1 MQTASNVYVCIVSQ
15 KFQQKTPYRQKF
27 QWDCRYLENYFDAG
41 AIFFSR
47 LFEYVFGVGRG
58 GSISIKWIDWL
69 SAWAISSYFSMVY
82 SSYLC
87 VGGERKNWALCKHAR
102 RTMSPTPCISMK
114 HDDTTFLWP
123 TCILYLVMIFFDT
136 SCSTI
141 SFWK

>member
-41 AIFFSR
+41 AIFCSR
-47 LFEYVFGVGRG
+47 LFKYVFGVGRG

-87 VGGERKNWALCKHAR
+87 RGRKKKLSFVQTC
-102 RTMSPTPCISMK
+102 SPNHESYSLHIDETWWYY
-114 HDDTTFLWP
+114 FLWP
-123 TCILYLVMIFFDT
+123 TCILYCSISSHDIFGY
-136 SCSTI
+136 
-141 SFWK
+141 